1 MAGRLKCIT
10 YCQGLYV
17 QGQTPVGVPAAGAAE
32 GTDPLKNRTLAWVAG
47 GLLALGAGLSVA
59 LVTLSTPVTPR
70 AGASAAGPNQADP
83 PDRVRKALMAGKP
96 TVAEFG
102 ANACVQCREMKIVLD
117 ALRQTH
123 GERIAIVNIDLIAH
137 KEADY
142 IRRYG
147 IQLMPTQVF
156 FDAQGREVSRHMGK
170 ISGEEIVARLQVA
183 PQSGGPP

>member
-1 MAGRLKCIT
+1 MKASS
-10 YCQGLYV
+10 
-17 QGQTPVGVPAAGAAE
+17 
-32 GTDPLKNRTLAWVAG
+32 LAWVAA
-47 GLLALGAGLSVA
+47 GLFALGAGLSVA
-59 LVTLSTPVTPR
+59 LVTLSTPVTLQ
-70 AGASAAGPNQADP
+70 AGATAGPIAADP
-83 PDRVRKALMAGKP
+83 ADKVQKALSAGKP

-102 ANACVQCREMKIVLD
+102 ANSCVQCREMKIVLD

-123 GERIAIVNIDLIAH
+123 GERIAIVNVDLIAH

-156 FDAQGREVSRHMGK
+156 FDAQGREVGRHMGK
-170 ISGEEIVARLQVA
+170 ISGEEILARLQVA

>member
-1 MAGRLKCIT
+1 MKT
-10 YCQGLYV
+10 S
-17 QGQTPVGVPAAGAAE
+17 
-32 GTDPLKNRTLAWVAG
+32 TLAWVAAG
-47 GLLALGAGLSVA
+47 CFALGAGLSVA
-59 LVTLSTPVTPR
+59 LVTLSTPVRPPP
-70 AGASAAGPNQADP
+70 GSSATGPLQADP
-83 PDRVRKALMAGKP
+83 ADKVQTALSAGKP

-123 GERIAIVNIDLIAH
+123 GERIAIVNVDLIAH

-156 FDAQGREVSRHMGK
+156 FDAQGRETSRHMGK
-170 ISGEEIVARLQVA
+170 LSGEEILARLQVS
-183 PQSGGPP
+183 PQSGSRP